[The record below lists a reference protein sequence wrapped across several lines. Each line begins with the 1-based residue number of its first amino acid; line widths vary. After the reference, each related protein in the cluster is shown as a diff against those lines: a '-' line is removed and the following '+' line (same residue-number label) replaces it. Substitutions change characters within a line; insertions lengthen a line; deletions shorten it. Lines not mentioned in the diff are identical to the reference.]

1 MEKNSF
7 ILYYDQGEIL
17 EKLSDEDA
25 GKLIKKVFQYA
36 KTREEPELK
45 NVLGIAF
52 IPFKQAIDRN
62 TEKWEEIKKKRSYA
76 GKISAEKKKQES
88 TKSTSINTSQQ
99 NVTNLT
105 HDNTIQQNQQK
116 ETNATDNVSVNVNVN
131 DNVNVNVNDN
141 NKYITTSS
149 NISKKKEKHKYGKF
163 GRVKLTDDEYFRLID
178 EFGENFIKKQID
190 LLDEY
195 VESNNN
201 KNKYSNF
208 NLVIRKSIRENWFKN
223 QQREPDWFNK
233 KNESEVATKE
243 EQIELEKLLGEMTE

>member
-17 EKLSDEDA
+17 EKLSDEEA

-88 TKSTSINTSQQ
+88 TKSTSVNTLQQ
-99 NVTNLT
+99 NATNST
-105 HDNTIQQNQQK
+105 HDNTTKQIQQK
-116 ETNATDNVSVNVNVN
+116 STNATDNVSVNVNVN
-131 DNVNVNVNDN
+131 DNVNVNVNN
-141 NKYITTSS
+141 IKKEINKE
-149 NISKKKEKHKYGKF
+149 KKEKHKYGKF
-163 GRVKLTDDEYFRLID
+163 GRVKLTDDEYSRLIN
-178 EFGENFIKKQID
+178 EFGKDFIKKQID

-208 NLVIRKSIRENWFKN
+208 NLVIRKSIREGWFKN
-223 QQREPDWFNK
+223 QQKEPDWFNK

-243 EQIELEKLLGEMTE
+243 EQIELEKLLGEMTQ